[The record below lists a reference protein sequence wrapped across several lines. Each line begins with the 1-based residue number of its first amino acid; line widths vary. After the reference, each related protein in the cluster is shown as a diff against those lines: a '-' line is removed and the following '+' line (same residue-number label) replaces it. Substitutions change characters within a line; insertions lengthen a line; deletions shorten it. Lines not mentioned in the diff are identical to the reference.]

1 MLPRLTRLARRCW
14 TGCVVAALLFLQL
27 ATAAYACPGTTNAER
42 AAMAGMPCAEMMS
55 GSVMVDADQP
65 GLCFQ
70 HCQADAG
77 QPPLDPAQLLALQ
90 APALLQMWLRPPEPE
105 ARAGAPA
112 WAAHA
117 RERERAPPEA
127 HSLHHCCY
135 RL

>member
-1 MLPRLTRLARRCW
+1 MLPRPARLARRCW
-14 TGCVVAALLFLQL
+14 SSCVVAALLFMQL
-27 ATAAYACPGTTNAER
+27 ATAAYACPGATGAER
-42 AAMAGMPCAEMMS
+42 AAMAGMPCAEMMA

-77 QPPLDPAQLLALQ
+77 PLPLDPAQSLVLH
-90 APALLQMWLRPPEPE
+90 APTLPPTFVRAPDAE
-105 ARAGAPA
+105 ARAGATA

-117 RERERAPPEA
+117 RERERAPPQP
-127 HSLHHCCY
+127 HSIHHCCY